1 MKSKKASLEAKIL
14 SLKPKDLVSIKT
26 IWADVFDRYLV
37 IRVSRKQKS
46 IDILHLEGYYR
57 GTEYS
62 EAPVL
67 SVPFSMIS
75 DLLVA
80 DKGDLLFLANHNN
93 PHIVNA
99 LESL

>member
-1 MKSKKASLEAKIL
+1 MKSKKASLEARIL
-14 SLKPKDLVSIKT
+14 SVRPRDLVSIKT
-26 IWADVFDRYLV
+26 IWADTFDRYLV
-37 IRVSRKQKS
+37 IRVNRKQKS
-46 IDILHLEGYYR
+46 IDVLPLEGYYDKS
-57 GTEYS
+57 EYS

-67 SVPFSMIS
+67 SVPFSMVS